1 MTQPAAEP
9 TAPAAPTAPTVP
21 AASVAPP
28 AGDPPATQPPAA
40 AAPADKPLGPNGEKA
55 LQAEREARQ
64 ELEKRLK
71 ALAPLEQ
78 LAAAMGGGDPTQGK
92 SEIEK
97 LTERQAAFEQQVAE
111 ERAARFRAEVAHEK
125 GLTPQ
130 QAARLQGATR
140 EELAADADA
149 LVAAFGITPGA
160 AAAPGAPK
168 PDPSQG
174 ARPDGTPDIA
184 QQIREAEQKGDVRAS
199 IRLKNLQLAQM
210 TAQQPAK

>member
-1 MTQPAAEP
+1 MTVPAQEP
-9 TAPAAPTAPTVP
+9 PAPAAPAAPTTGPAVP
-21 AASVAPP
+21 AVPP
-28 AGDPPATQPPAA
+28 VGDPPATPPPAA
-40 AAPADKPLGPNGEKA
+40 GTPSEDKPLGPNGEKA

-64 ELEKRLK
+64 ELEKKLK

-78 LAAAMGGGDPTQGK
+78 LAAALGGGDAVQGK

-97 LTERQAAFEQQVAE
+97 LTERQAAFEKQVAE
-111 ERAARFRAEVAHEK
+111 ERAARFRAEIANEK

-130 QAARLQGATR
+130 QAARLQGANR

-160 AAAPGAPK
+160 PAAPGTPK

-174 ARPDGTPDIA
+174 ARPGGEPDID
-184 QQIREAEQKGDVRAS
+184 QQIRAAESKGDVRES
-199 IRLKNLQLAQM
+199 IRLKTLKSM
-210 TAQQPAK
+210 QPAK